1 MSVLALLTRSLP
13 PGRNLQGRSRVR
25 DDRYAVRIVLSSG
38 GDRDLRV
45 VGTPQ
50 DEAIKTAREETVV
63 RILG

>member
-1 MSVLALLTRSLP
+1 
-13 PGRNLQGRSRVR
+13 
-25 DDRYAVRIVLSSG
+25 VLSSG